1 MNKYNTHSDLAKE
14 SLDLLKE
21 GKHYQRKIEKKEDFS
36 IETYEFLEDTEYLK
50 KGKYIEIFFK
60 DHISNI
66 SEQITKI
73 LKEMIDQNEY
83 PRILVTGLGNPYLTS
98 DAIGPRTLRD
108 IRVTHYLDDSL
119 KLENHYY
126 DILSLTP
133 GVMYQT
139 GVETVEVIQA
149 MVDQFQIDL
158 VIVIDALCAKD
169 YQKLGHVIQINNVG
183 IHPGSGIG
191 NHRQAIQEETLGCP
205 VIAIGVPTVIYAS
218 SIVKDVFQL
227 MKDYFGDAIDIKYST
242 LVYNQKSYAKILFVV
257 GKSSGKFD
265 MVNQLSTELSNRANE
280 KVPGLSKGI
289 MVKKNH
295 YNQGICDYTIL
306 IEFGGQNNT
315 KEEVQNTIEVMSQV
329 IKEYLQ

>member
-126 DILSLTP
+126 DILAIAP
-133 GVMYQT
+133 GVKVQT
-139 GVETVEVIQA
+139 GME
-149 MVDQFQIDL
+149 
-158 VIVIDALCAKD
+158 
-169 YQKLGHVIQINNVG
+169 
-183 IHPGSGIG
+183 
-191 NHRQAIQEETLGCP
+191 
-205 VIAIGVPTVIYAS
+205 S
-218 SIVKDVFQL
+218 SEIVKAL
-227 MKDYFGDAIDIKYST
+227 
-242 LVYNQKSYAKILFVV
+242 
-257 GKSSGKFD
+257 
-265 MVNQLSTELSNRANE
+265 
-280 KVPGLSKGI
+280 
-289 MVKKNH
+289 
-295 YNQGICDYTIL
+295 
-306 IEFGGQNNT
+306 
-315 KEEVQNTIEVMSQV
+315 
-329 IKEYLQ
+329 

>member
-14 SLDLLKE
+14 SLELLKE
-21 GKHYQRKIEKKEDFS
+21 GKHYKRFIEKMDNFS
-36 IETYEFLEDTEYLK
+36 IETYEFLEDTDYLK

-60 DHISNI
+60 ESFMSIS
-66 SEQITKI
+66 QHVTRL
-73 LKEMIDQNEY
+73 LKEMIDQNDY
-83 PRILVTGLGNPYLTS
+83 P
-98 DAIGPRTLRD
+98 
-108 IRVTHYLDDSL
+108 RVTHYLDDGL

-158 VIVIDALCAKD
+158 VIAIDALCARD

-218 SIVKDVFQL
+218 SIVRDVFQL
-227 MKDYFGDAIDIKYST
+227 MKDYFGDALDIKNK
-242 LVYNQKSYAKILFVV
+242 LKI
-257 GKSSGKFD
+257 GKRKKYEG
-265 MVNQLSTELSNRANE
+265 ELSVSQQQYLLGHVGSLEQEELESLLYEILTPVDRNFVMSDKQIDETVE
-280 KVPGLSKGI
+280 KVSAILSKAL
-289 MVKKNH
+289 NDLR
-295 YNQGICDYTIL
+295 YN
-306 IEFGGQNNT
+306 
-315 KEEVQNTIEVMSQV
+315 S
-329 IKEYLQ
+329 

>member
-14 SLDLLKE
+14 SLELLKE
-21 GKHYQRKIEKKEDFS
+21 GKHYKRFIEKMDNFS
-36 IETYEFLEDTEYLK
+36 IETYEFLEDTDYLK

-60 DHISNI
+60 ESFMSIS
-66 SEQITKI
+66 QHVTRL
-73 LKEMIDQNEY
+73 LKEMIDQNDY
-83 PRILVTGLGNPYLTS
+83 PRILIIGLGNPYLTS

-108 IRVTHYLDDSL
+108 IRVTHYLDDGL

-158 VIVIDALCAKD
+158 VIAIDALCARD
-169 YQKLGHVIQINNVG
+169 YQKLGLVIQINNVG

-218 SIVKDVFQL
+218 SIVRDVFQL
-227 MKDYFGDAIDIKYST
+227 MKDYFGDALDIKNK
-242 LVYNQKSYAKILFVV
+242 LKI
-257 GKSSGKFD
+257 GKRKKYEG
-265 MVNQLSTELSNRANE
+265 ELSASQQQYLLGHVGSLEQEELESLLYEILTPVDRNFVMSDKQIDETVE
-280 KVPGLSKGI
+280 KVSAILSKAL
-289 MVKKNH
+289 NDLR
-295 YNQGICDYTIL
+295 YN
-306 IEFGGQNNT
+306 
-315 KEEVQNTIEVMSQV
+315 S
-329 IKEYLQ
+329 

>member
-14 SLDLLKE
+14 SLELLKE
-21 GKHYQRKIEKKEDFS
+21 GKHYKRFIEKMDNFS
-36 IETYEFLEDTEYLK
+36 IETYEFLEDTDYLK

-60 DHISNI
+60 ESFMSIS
-66 SEQITKI
+66 QHVTRL
-73 LKEMIDQNEY
+73 LKEMIDQNDY
-83 PRILVTGLGNPYLTS
+83 PRILIIGLGNPYLTS

-108 IRVTHYLDDSL
+108 IRVTHYLDDGL

-158 VIVIDALCAKD
+158 VIAIDALCATD

-218 SIVKDVFQL
+218 SIVRDVFQL
-227 MKDYFGDAIDIKYST
+227 MKDYFGDALDIKNK
-242 LVYNQKSYAKILFVV
+242 LKI
-257 GKSSGKFD
+257 GKRKKYEG
-265 MVNQLSTELSNRANE
+265 ELSASQQQYLLGHVGSLEQEELESLLYEILTPVDRNFVMSDKQIDETVE
-280 KVPGLSKGI
+280 KVSAILSKAL
-289 MVKKNH
+289 NDLR
-295 YNQGICDYTIL
+295 YN
-306 IEFGGQNNT
+306 
-315 KEEVQNTIEVMSQV
+315 S
-329 IKEYLQ
+329 

>member
-133 GVMYQT
+133 GVMYQ
-139 GVETVEVIQA
+139 IR
-149 MVDQFQIDL
+149 
-158 VIVIDALCAKD
+158 
-169 YQKLGHVIQINNVG
+169 NN
-183 IHPGSGIG
+183 
-191 NHRQAIQEETLGCP
+191 
-205 VIAIGVPTVIYAS
+205 
-218 SIVKDVFQL
+218 
-227 MKDYFGDAIDIKYST
+227 
-242 LVYNQKSYAKILFVV
+242 
-257 GKSSGKFD
+257 
-265 MVNQLSTELSNRANE
+265 
-280 KVPGLSKGI
+280 
-289 MVKKNH
+289 
-295 YNQGICDYTIL
+295 
-306 IEFGGQNNT
+306 
-315 KEEVQNTIEVMSQV
+315 
-329 IKEYLQ
+329 

>member
-14 SLDLLKE
+14 SLELLKE
-21 GKHYQRKIEKKEDFS
+21 GKHYKRFIEKMDNFS
-36 IETYEFLEDTEYLK
+36 IETYEFLEDTDYLK

-60 DHISNI
+60 ESFMSIS
-66 SEQITKI
+66 QHVTRL
-73 LKEMIDQNEY
+73 LKEMIDQNDY
-83 PRILVTGLGNPYLTS
+83 PRILIIGLGNPYLTS

-108 IRVTHYLDDSL
+108 IRVTHYL
-119 KLENHYY
+119 
-126 DILSLTP
+126 P

-158 VIVIDALCAKD
+158 VIAIDALCARD

-218 SIVKDVFQL
+218 SIVRDVFQL
-227 MKDYFGDAIDIKYST
+227 MKDYFGDALDIKNK
-242 LVYNQKSYAKILFVV
+242 LKI
-257 GKSSGKFD
+257 GKRKKYEG
-265 MVNQLSTELSNRANE
+265 ELSASQQQYLLGHVGSLEQEELESLLYEILTPVDRNFVMSDKQIDETVE
-280 KVPGLSKGI
+280 KVSAILSKAL
-289 MVKKNH
+289 NDLR
-295 YNQGICDYTIL
+295 YN
-306 IEFGGQNNT
+306 
-315 KEEVQNTIEVMSQV
+315 S
-329 IKEYLQ
+329 

>member
-14 SLDLLKE
+14 SLELLKE
-21 GKHYQRKIEKKEDFS
+21 GKHYKRFIEKMDNFS
-36 IETYEFLEDTEYLK
+36 IETYEFLEDTDYLK
-50 KGKYIEIFFK
+50 KGKYVEIFFK
-60 DHISNI
+60 ESFMSIS
-66 SEQITKI
+66 QHVTRL
-73 LKEMIDQNEY
+73 LKEMIDQNDY
-83 PRILVTGLGNPYLTS
+83 PRILIIGLGNPYLTS

-108 IRVTHYLDDSL
+108 ICVTHYLDDSL

-158 VIVIDALCAKD
+158 VIAIDALCASD

-218 SIVKDVFQL
+218 SIVRDVFQL
-227 MKDYFGDAIDIKYST
+227 MKDYFGDALDIKNK
-242 LVYNQKSYAKILFVV
+242 LKI
-257 GKSSGKFD
+257 GKRKKYEG
-265 MVNQLSTELSNRANE
+265 ELSASQQQYLLGHVGSLEQEELESLLYEILTPVDRNFVMSDKQIDETVE
-280 KVPGLSKGI
+280 KVSAILSKAL
-289 MVKKNH
+289 NDLR
-295 YNQGICDYTIL
+295 YN
-306 IEFGGQNNT
+306 
-315 KEEVQNTIEVMSQV
+315 S
-329 IKEYLQ
+329 